1 EPAMDWPAYVRRHL
15 PPTGLDPAREAD
27 IVEELAQQF
36 EQTYEDGVGE
46 GLTDAEAEH
55 RAKGTVADWS
65 VLARDIAEAERSKA
79 ARAARVIAAP
89 LLAEPASQGRAGAI
103 TAALWHDARY
113 GLRLLTRHKAFAV
126 TTILTL
132 ALTIGATTAVFSL
145 VNVVLLE
152 PLPFEHPDRL
162 VDLAE
167 SAPELGFDQIPF
179 SPPDL
184 VDFTGAQQSF
194 SGIAAYRSARVE
206 LAGEP
211 ASERITVAKVS
222 ASLFDVLR
230 VRPLHGRVFRADED
244 APGHAVAVLSHALW
258 SRRFGADPSVVGRT
272 VLLDRVPYS
281 VIGVLPPEAGFPLM
295 GQRFNGTP
303 AALFVPIAFTP
314 AELAARGGMFNN
326 SVVARLRDGVSLAA
340 ARAEATVLA
349 GRIMASYSPELMAA
363 LGNVTLGITPT
374 PLADEVA
381 ALSRPLLL
389 VMLAA
394 VLLLVLAGSANVGN
408 LMLTLAAGRRR
419 ELAVRSAIGAGAGRL
434 IRQLLAE
441 SLVIAGIGGA
451 LGLALAWAL
460 VAAAPAVLPA
470 VTPRVDALAV
480 DGRVLA
486 FAAAIT
492 LLTALVFGIAPGLQ
506 AARSDAR
513 SALADQSR
521 GSTGGGGRVRNTL
534 VVLQCA
540 LATLLLVV
548 AGLLGRSLYTL
559 VSTDPGF
566 ETERAL
572 IVTTYLPAGGYR
584 SGADVRRF
592 YDEAVSRARA
602 VPGIVDA
609 GASMDQP
616 MEPGERRALMP
627 EGYDIGVAGAP
638 VVVQSWITP
647 GYLEAVG
654 VPIVRG
660 RAFADADRLDSVPVV
675 LVNEAAAARF
685 WPGEDPVGRR
695 VRWSGESPWMRVV
708 GVVGN
713 THALGLGQ
721 PVQPHTYTPIG
732 QVADASLEENVVGV
746 FRSPSVAVRT
756 VGGGAAAGGLLR
768 GAIQEIDPRLA
779 LTPPQTLGASVAG
792 SLAPQRF
799 GAIVVGAFAVAA
811 LLLAALGL
819 HGVLAYGVRQQWR
832 EIGIRMALGATR
844 AAVVGTVVGR
854 GLTLTVVGV
863 TVGLAGAYAATRAL
877 GSVLTGVEPTDPLT
891 FAGMTVVLLGVT
903 LAATWLPARTAVHV
917 DPAAAIRDE

>member
-1 EPAMDWPAYVRRHL
+1 MDWPAYVRRHL

-36 EQTYEDGVGE
+36 EQTYEDAVGE

-89 LLAEPASQGRAGAI
+89 LLAEPASQGRAGAM
-103 TAALWHDARY
+103 TAALWHDVRY
-113 GLRLLTRHKAFAV
+113 GLRLLARHKAFAA

-132 ALTIGATTAVFSL
+132 AVTIGATTAIFSL
-145 VNVVLLE
+145 VSAVLLK
-152 PLPFEHPDRL
+152 PLPFSEPGQL
-162 VDLAE
+162 MDLSEA
-167 SAPELGFDQIPF
+167 APEIGFDQIPF

-184 VDFTGAQQSF
+184 VDYRAAQTSF
-194 SGIAAYRSARVE
+194 STIAAYRNARVE
-206 LAGEP
+206 LAGDQS
-211 ASERITVAKVS
+211 SERISIAKAS
-222 ASLFDVLR
+222 ASLFDVLG

-244 APGHAVAVLSHALW
+244 APGNDVAVLSHALW
-258 SRRFGADPSVVGRT
+258 SRRFGSDPAVVGQT
-272 VLLDRVPYS
+272 VLLDRMPYTI
-281 VIGVLPPEAGFPLM
+281 IGVLPPAAAFPLT

-314 AELAARGGMFNN
+314 EELAARGGMFNN
-326 SVVARLRDGVSLAA
+326 SVVARLKDGVSLSE

-349 GRIMASYSPELMAA
+349 GRIMANYSPELLAA
-363 LGNVTLGITPT
+363 LGNVTLGVTAT
-374 PLADEVA
+374 PLAEEVS

-389 VMLAA
+389 VIMAA

-434 IRQLLAE
+434 VRQLLAE
-441 SLVIAGIGGA
+441 SLVIAAIGGA

-470 VTPRVDALAV
+470 ATPRVDALAV

-486 FAAAIT
+486 FAVAIT
-492 LLTALVFGIAPGLQ
+492 ALTALVFGIAPGLQ

-513 SALADQSR
+513 TALAEQSR

-540 LATLLLVV
+540 LAMLLLVV
-548 AGLLGRSLYTL
+548 AGLLGRSLYAL

-566 ETERAL
+566 ETEQAL
-572 IVTTYLPAGGYR
+572 IVTTYLPAGGY
-584 SGADVRRF
+584 GNGPDVRRF
-592 YDEAVSRARA
+592 YDEAVARARA
-602 VPGIVDA
+602 LPGVVDA

-616 MEPGERRALMP
+616 MAPGERRSLMP
-627 EGYDIGVAGAP
+627 EGYDIGATGAP
-638 VVVQSWITP
+638 VIVQSWITD
-647 GYLEAVG
+647 GYLEAIG
-654 VPIVRG
+654 VPLVRG
-660 RAFADADRLDSVPVV
+660 RMFAATDRLGSLPVMV
-675 LVNEAAAARF
+675 INETAAARF
-685 WPGEDPVGRR
+685 WPSEDPVGRR
-695 VRWSGESPWMRVV
+695 ARWSEESPWMQVV
-708 GVVGN
+708 GVVGD

-721 PVQPHTYTPIG
+721 PAQPHAYTPIA
-732 QVADASLEENVVGV
+732 QVEDRSLGENVIGQ
-746 FRSPSVAVRT
+746 FRNPSVVVAT
-756 VGGGAAAGGLLR
+756 AGAGAAAGGLLR
-768 GAIQEIDPRLA
+768 DALRGIDPRLA
-779 LTPPQTLGASVAG
+779 LTPPQTLGVSVAG

-799 GAIVVGAFAVAA
+799 GAIVVGAFALAA

-819 HGVLAYGVRQQWR
+819 HGVLAYGVRQRWR
-832 EIGIRMALGATR
+832 EIGIRVALGASR
-844 AAVVGTVVGR
+844 AEVIGSVMRR
-854 GLTLTVVGV
+854 GLTLTAIGVVL
-863 TVGLAGAYAATRAL
+863 GLAGAFAATRAL
-877 GSVLTGVEPTDPLT
+877 GSLLTGVTATDPLT
-891 FAGMTVVLLGVT
+891 FAGMALVLLGVT
-903 LAATWLPARTAVHV
+903 IVATWPPALAALRV